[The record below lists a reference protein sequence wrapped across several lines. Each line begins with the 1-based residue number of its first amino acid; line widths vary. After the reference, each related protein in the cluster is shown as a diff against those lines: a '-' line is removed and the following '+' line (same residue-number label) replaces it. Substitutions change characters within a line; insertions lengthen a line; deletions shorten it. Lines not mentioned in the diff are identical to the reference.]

1 MMYTIYTYIYIQYI
15 QQVLTQNCGILWRYS
30 ALLRACSGIP
40 VSDLDRASLQRHG
53 MGTASLG
60 EDPPSWILKY
70 AAEILRFIEFERK
83 ALPCALLR
91 PKGGIPSHYSYSSA
105 DMDARS
111 VMEQRLQSLVCCF
124 SMISRVLEHQ
134 PKEEPSG
141 TEGTTVM
148 VKNPL
153 QTLPASDAIH
163 SIWEIMSTIPQL
175 LRTHLTNLDDVKQGK
190 ISEALLSL
198 DTIFSDAKPKGINSL
213 RSSILKIV
221 ILYN

>member
-1 MMYTIYTYIYIQYI
+1 MIYTIYI

-30 ALLRACSGIP
+30 ALLRACSGKP
-40 VSDLDRASLQRHG
+40 MSDLDRASLQRHG

-91 PKGGIPSHYSYSSA
+91 PKGGVPSQYSYSSA

-134 PKEEPSG
+134 PKEEPSE
-141 TEGTTVM
+141 TEGTTLM

-190 ISEALLSL
+190 FTDALLSL
-198 DTIFSDAKPKGINSL
+198 DTIIFSDAKPKGINSL